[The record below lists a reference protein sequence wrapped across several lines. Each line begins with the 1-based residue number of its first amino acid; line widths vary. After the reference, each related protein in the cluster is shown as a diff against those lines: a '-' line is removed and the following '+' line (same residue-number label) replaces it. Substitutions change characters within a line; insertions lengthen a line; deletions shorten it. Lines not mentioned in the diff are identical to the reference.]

1 MLEQT
6 VKHTTVP
13 TILNRLE
20 KNGAQRS
27 YRLSQSYF
35 AGKYKSQNP
44 SLLEFS
50 VHEYTV
56 SHRCSLELE
65 DETLKYNQL

>member
-6 VKHTTVP
+6 VKSHYCSYHFKQ
-13 TILNRLE
+13 IR
-20 KNGAQRS
+20 KNGAQRI
-27 YRLSQSYF
+27 YRLNQSYF

-65 DETLKYNQL
+65 DGTLKYNHL

>member
-1 MLEQT
+1 MLKQA
-6 VKHTTVP
+6 VKSHFCSYNFKQ
-13 TILNRLE
+13 IR

-27 YRLSQSYF
+27 YRLGQSYI
-35 AGKYKSQNP
+35 AGKYKSQIT

-65 DETLKYNQL
+65 DGTLKYNYI